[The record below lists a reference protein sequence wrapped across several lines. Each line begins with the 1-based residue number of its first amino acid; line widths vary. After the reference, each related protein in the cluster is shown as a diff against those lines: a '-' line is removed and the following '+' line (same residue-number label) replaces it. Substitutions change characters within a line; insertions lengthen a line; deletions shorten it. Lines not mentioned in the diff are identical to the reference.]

1 MIMMM
6 EGENERDLLEEYM
19 VRKSSPPPFLLKTYM
34 LVEDPV
40 TDHVVSWNSDG
51 KGFVVWQPAEFARDL
66 LPTLFKHSNFSSFV
80 RQLNTY
86 GFRKVATTRWEFCND
101 MFCKGKKNLLS
112 KIRRRKSWT
121 NKSTQPIA
129 QTLKLEQSEQFPD
142 HDQRSKSSSSTS
154 SSSGYTNLVD
164 ENKRLKEQ
172 NGVLSSELSTLKSKC
187 KELLNMVAIYTKKEN
202 LDNDDDEKDEGPKL
216 FGVKLQGEIR
226 KRKREENAGDGNA
239 PTYFMSQL
247 CK

>member
-6 EGENERDLLEEYM
+6 MEGRESEKDLLEDYM

-34 LVEDPV
+34 LVDDPV

-51 KGFVVWQPAEFARDL
+51 TGFVVWQPAEFARDL

-121 NKSTQPIA
+121 NKAQPIA
-129 QTLKLEQSEQFPD
+129 QTIKEQSENDQD
-142 HDQRSKSSSSTS
+142 HDQRSKSTSSTS
-154 SSSGYTNLVD
+154 SSSGYTSLVD
-164 ENKRLKEQ
+164 ENKRLKEE
-172 NGVLSSELSTLKSKC
+172 NWVLSSELSNLKNKC
-187 KELLNMVAIYTKKEN
+187 KELLDMVAVYTKKEN
-202 LDNDDDEKDEGPKL
+202 LDDNDEKYEGPKL
-216 FGVKLQGEIR
+216 FGVKLQGEMR
-226 KRKREENAGDGNA
+226 KRKREENAGDVKA
-239 PTYFMSQL
+239 PTYYMSQL